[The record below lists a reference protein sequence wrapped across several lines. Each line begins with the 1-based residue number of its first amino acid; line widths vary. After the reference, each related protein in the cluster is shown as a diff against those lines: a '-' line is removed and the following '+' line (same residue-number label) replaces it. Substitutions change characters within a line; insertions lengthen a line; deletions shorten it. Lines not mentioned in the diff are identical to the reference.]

1 MKNPTAD
8 QTLKWNTR
16 QRLSYIETKAYY
28 TGSVSR
34 SDVAQTF
41 AMSDPAA
48 TKDLKLY
55 NVLAPDNLIYK
66 QSEFGFVPSANFTQT
81 FSDLN
86 PDQVLGLIAHN
97 SPSPWLATA
106 GKSIFGLNAVSLP
119 HPTRLPDK
127 TIVAQLTRAMHQ
139 GKKLRIIYASLHN
152 RDQDQYRI
160 IEPHSIVNTG
170 LRWHARAYNEQNFDF
185 RDFVLSRIL
194 EARQIDEAAESS
206 EDYDEDWIETLTLEL
221 APHPGLTPRQQL
233 NLHIDFSEDGKT
245 IHLTVRRALVGYALR
260 ALSVD
265 TTIDRS
271 LNPNAF
277 QLVLLNR
284 EEIEIYAAWALM

>member
-1 MKNPTAD
+1 MKTDN
-8 QTLKWNTR
+8 LKWNTR
-16 QRLSYIETKAYY
+16 QRLSYIETRAYY
-28 TGSVSR
+28 SGSVSR

-55 NVLAPDNLIYK
+55 NDLAPDNLIYK
-66 QSEFGFVPSANFTQT
+66 QSEFGFIPSPSFTPT

-86 PDQVLGLIAHN
+86 PALVLNLIAHN
-97 SPSPWLATA
+97 NPSPWLATE
-106 GKSIFGLNAVSLP
+106 GNSIFGLTAITLP

-127 TIVAQLTRAMHQ
+127 TIVAQLTRAIHQ
-139 GKKLRIIYASLHN
+139 GKKLSIVYASLHN
-152 RDQDQYRI
+152 RDLDQRRT
-160 IEPHSIVNTG
+160 IEPHAIVNTG
-170 LRWHARAYNEQNFDF
+170 LRWHARAYNEQHFDF

-194 EARQIDEAAESS
+194 EAELINEPAESGA
-206 EDYDEDWIETLTLEL
+206 DHDEDWVETLTLEL

-233 NLHIDFSEDGKT
+233 NLHVDFSEDGKT
-245 IHLTVRRALVGYALR
+245 IQLAVRRALIGYALQ

-265 TTIDRS
+265 TTLDQS
-271 LNPNAF
+271 LNPNAY

-284 EEIEIYAAWALM
+284 EEIEIFADWALL

>member
-1 MKNPTAD
+1 MKTD
-8 QTLKWNTR
+8 KLKWNTR
-16 QRLSYIETKAYY
+16 QRLSYIETRAYY
-28 TGSVSR
+28 SGSVSR

-55 NVLAPDNLIYK
+55 NDLAPDNLIYK
-66 QSEFGFVPSANFTQT
+66 QSEFGFIPSANFTPT

-86 PDQVLGLIAHN
+86 PALVLNLIAHN
-97 SPSPWLATA
+97 NPSPWLATE
-106 GKSIFGLNAVSLP
+106 GSPIFGLTAITLP

-139 GKKLRIIYASLHN
+139 RKKLSIIYASLHN
-152 RDQDQYRI
+152 RDLDQRRT
-160 IEPHSIVNTG
+160 IEPHAIVNTG
-170 LRWHARAYNEQNFDF
+170 LRWHARAYNEQHFDF

-194 EARQIDEAAESS
+194 EAELINEPAESGA
-206 EDYDEDWIETLTLEL
+206 DHDEDWVETLALEL

-233 NLHIDFSEDGKT
+233 NLHVDFSEDGKT
-245 IHLTVRRALVGYALR
+245 IQLTVRRALIGYALR

-265 TTIDRS
+265 TTIDQS
-271 LNPNAF
+271 LNPNAY

-284 EEIEIYAAWALM
+284 DEVEIFADWALM